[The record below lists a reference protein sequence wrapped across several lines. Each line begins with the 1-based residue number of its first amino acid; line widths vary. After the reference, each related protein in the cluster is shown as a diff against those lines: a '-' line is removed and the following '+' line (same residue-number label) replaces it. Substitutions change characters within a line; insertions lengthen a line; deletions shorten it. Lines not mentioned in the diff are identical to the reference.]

1 MPVHNEHPL
10 VEPNTV
16 GGSRPSLLAH
26 FRIARLDHWFKNVF
40 VVPGVIVALSVDH
53 SLMST
58 RLLLRLFLGFLCVGL
73 VASSNYVINELLDA
87 AFDRNHPSKCK
98 RPVPSGQINI
108 PLAYLQWVA
117 LMIAGVWL
125 GLKLSIWFAI
135 TMLAFWVMG
144 CIYNIPPIRS
154 KDLPYVDVL
163 SEGLNNPIR
172 MLAGWYLT
180 GIKLVPPASLLIS
193 YWMVGCYFMSI
204 KRFAE
209 CRWIND
215 SAQRAAYRK
224 SFRFYTQERLLVSI
238 VFYGSNAM
246 LFLGAFIVRYRLE
259 LILSFPLV
267 ALVMAIYLS
276 LAFREDSPTQ
286 RPESLYREP
295 VLMVAVVSCALL
307 MSLLLFINIPLLH
320 QVLMPSIPPGDPQIR

>member
-1 MPVHNEHPL
+1 MPADNNRPL
-10 VEPNTV
+10 LKPDMVSA
-16 GGSRPSLLAH
+16 SRPSLLAH
-26 FRIARLDHWFKNVF
+26 FRITRLDHWFKNVF
-40 VVPGVIVALSVDH
+40 VLPGVIVAVSVDQNLV
-53 SLMST
+53 SA
-58 RLLLRLFLGFLCVGL
+58 RLLLRLVLGLLCVGL

-87 AFDRNHPSKCK
+87 AFDRNHPTKWK

-117 LMIAGVWL
+117 LMTAGVWL
-125 GLKLSIWFAI
+125 GLKLSISFAL
-135 TMLAFWVMG
+135 TMLAFWIMG
-144 CIYNIPPIRS
+144 CVYNLPPIRS

-163 SEGLNNPIR
+163 SEALNNPIR

-180 GIKLVPPASLLIS
+180 GITLIPPASLLMC

-215 SAQRAAYRK
+215 SAQSAAYRK

-246 LFLGAFIVRYRLE
+246 LFFGAFIVRYRLE

-276 LAFREDSPTQ
+276 VAFKEDSPAQ

-295 VLMVAVVSCALL
+295 ALMVAVIGCALL
-307 MSLLLFINIPLLH
+307 MSSLLFVRVPILH
-320 QVLMPSIPPGDPQIR
+320 KIFVPSIPLGDSQTR

>member
-1 MPVHNEHPL
+1 MPADNKHAL
-10 VEPNTV
+10 VKPNTV
-16 GGSRPSLLAH
+16 GPSRPSLLAH

-40 VVPGVIVALSVDH
+40 VLPGVVVAVSVDQ
-53 SLMST
+53 SLVSV
-58 RLLLRLFLGFLCVGL
+58 RLLLRLFLGLLCVGL

-87 AFDRNHPSKCK
+87 AFDRNHPTKWK

-108 PLAYLQWVA
+108 PLAYLQWVT
-117 LMIAGVWL
+117 LMVAGVWL

-135 TMLAFWVMG
+135 TMVALWVMG

-163 SEGLNNPIR
+163 SEAFNNPIR

-180 GIKLVPPASLLIS
+180 GIELVPPASLLMS

-209 CRWIND
+209 CRWISD

-246 LFLGAFIVRYRLE
+246 LFFGAFIVRYRLE
-259 LILSFPLV
+259 LILSFPTV

-286 RPESLYREP
+286 RPERLYRER
-295 VLMVAVVSCALL
+295 VLMLAVVSCALL
-307 MSLLLFINIPLLH
+307 MSLLLFIKMPILHHVFVPTIPL
-320 QVLMPSIPPGDPQIR
+320 GDPQTR